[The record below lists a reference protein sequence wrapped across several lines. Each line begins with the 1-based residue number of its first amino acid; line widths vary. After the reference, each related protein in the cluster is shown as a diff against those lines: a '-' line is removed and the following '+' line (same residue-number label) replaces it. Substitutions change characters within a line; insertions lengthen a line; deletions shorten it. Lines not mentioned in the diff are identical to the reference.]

1 MRLTVETII
10 PEEPV
15 SDTATL
21 AAVTDDTFTDE
32 VERREGLTVVD
43 FWAPWCG
50 PCRMLAPALERLATQ
65 HGDRVRVVKL
75 NTDENQRTMVRF
87 GVRGLPT
94 LLFFKD
100 GEVVDRVLGA
110 VPYSAVEQRLLKHAS

>member
-1 MRLTVETII
+1 MSV
-10 PEEPV
+10 
-15 SDTATL
+15 TATL
-21 AAVTDDTFTDE
+21 AAVTDDTFADE
-32 VERREGLTVVD
+32 VERQDGLTVVD

-50 PCRMLAPALERLATQ
+50 PCRMLAPALERLAAQ
-65 HGDRVRVVKL
+65 HADRARVVKL

-110 VPYSAVEQRLLKHAS
+110 VPYGDVEARLLKHAS